1 MFLWF
6 SQLPPGHPLSMF
18 VCAVANNGWI
28 SIVKVSIGA
37 YGYSASRMVPKDP
50 KNPLRFFLSHFIW
63 LPQEAYWEVGE
74 GAEGPLSWVHMSLG
88 TRRVPQ
94 LSAGAR
100 RRVAVGHP
108 NLLIAKIWIKY
119 TYCQDVNIIYILP

>member
-1 MFLWF
+1 
-6 SQLPPGHPLSMF
+6 MF

-37 YGYSASRMVPKDP
+37 YGYSASIMVPKDP
-50 KNPLRFFLSHFIW
+50 KNSLSFSYLTLYDSPKRLIGKSERG
-63 LPQEAYWEVGE
+63 PKAPSVG
-74 GAEGPLSWVHMSLG
+74 SILG
-88 TRRVPQ
+88 WVPQ

-108 NLLIAKIWIKY
+108 NLL
-119 TYCQDVNIIYILP
+119 V